1 MEHGVFF
8 CWKFPKWWNIG
19 GSHILRTPRNQWW
32 NLRKDHQPGKKP
44 TEIIPKWSK
53 KCMWLGC
60 YTLFLQSG
68 TDKKGEK
75 TWYLAAVHSPIS
87 GSIKII
93 GEKQRMWTRFI
104 CNLCRPSTRR
114 RTGPQTRMMVVL
126 TMYFS
131 FQHDEEHQ
139 TQMSIGTC
147 SYGLLF
153 PAETFGPSSLPSFN
167 RIDVLYYV
175 FAFIISCLRLLCF
188 SSFHQVFP
196 HFPSALR
203 QVSGRCAARW
213 QLQSAKFLGV
223 GFEAPIASGKHTKSY
238 WKWP

>member
-1 MEHGVFF
+1 MIQKMHVTWVLPTFF
-8 CWKFPKWWNIG
+8 CKVELIKRGN
-19 GSHILRTPRNQWW
+19 N
-32 NLRKDHQPGKKP
+32 
-44 TEIIPKWSK
+44 
-53 KCMWLGC
+53 
-60 YTLFLQSG
+60 
-68 TDKKGEK
+68 
-75 TWYLAAVHSPIS
+75 WYLAAVGSPIS

-93 GEKQRMWTRFI
+93 SGEKQRMWTRFI

-131 FQHDEEHQ
+131 LQHDEHQ

-153 PAETFGPSSLPSFN
+153 PAETFSPSSLPSFN

-175 FAFIISCLRLLCF
+175 FAFIISCLRLFCF

-223 GFEAPIASGKHTKSY
+223 GFKAPIASGKHTKSY
-238 WKWP
+238 WTWP